1 MAMRSRNRPAV
12 HARAIAT
19 HASTPRA
26 PGLWLAATLILGFA
40 LATAA
45 RADTLVRS
53 PSDYLLSMDRDG
65 DARISL
71 IEYQDHLSRG
81 FLQMD
86 RNGDGMLSA
95 DELPAGARARRAPT
109 LDAHRRALSYTFD
122 RQDVDRSGFLDARE
136 LAAPPR

>member
-1 MAMRSRNRPAV
+1 MRSRYRPAV

-19 HASTPRA
+19 PAPTPRA
-26 PGLWLAATLILGFA
+26 PVLWWAFALTIGFA

-53 PSDYLLSMDRDG
+53 PSDYLLAMDRDG
-65 DARISL
+65 DSRISL
-71 IEYQDHLSRG
+71 LEYQDHLSRG
-81 FLQMD
+81 FLLMD
-86 RNGDGMLSA
+86 RNGDGMLSP
-95 DELPAGARARRAPT
+95 DELPPGARARRAPT

-122 RQDVDRSGFLDARE
+122 RQDVDHSGFLDARE